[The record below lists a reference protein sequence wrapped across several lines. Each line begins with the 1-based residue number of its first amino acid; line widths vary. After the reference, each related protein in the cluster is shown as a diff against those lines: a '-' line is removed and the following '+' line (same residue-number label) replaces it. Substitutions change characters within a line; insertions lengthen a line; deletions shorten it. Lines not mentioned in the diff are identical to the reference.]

1 MNPVNF
7 TPVPSAF
14 DPLGSVIP
22 VPTNQPA
29 PKLSMIPIF
38 GFEMYAPPLIPEM
51 ENMSP
56 EEIVELLKQTRKNGI
71 VSKEYVKC
79 AREIV
84 QITVWFADHFYR
96 VSEKSIHSVVS
107 EKIKE
112 LAWALHK
119 NDIDYIK
126 KILSGIYFST
136 ELLYVRKK
144 AGAEQFGLAHL
155 NIIKEQLLSP
165 EVMEWQYRNNY
176 FEKVGLKA
184 LTLPFFNDDFPRYF
198 LAINKTFANINL
210 LNVHIP
216 NLHVCL
222 KFLAPFYGVD
232 PDKEIIG
239 GLYGIIEERTTEI
252 EWSLQQGDF
261 TVNKTDIVIPSIFNP
276 DNSTTI
282 YGGELRQF
290 NPDYKKAKAPPT
302 LPSWT
307 YKPWNELTTL
317 QKKYIRES
325 YQNIWNIR
333 ADANDAGYSRLQFDW
348 KAYWKNDYPLPQ
360 FKPFLQKQWQH
371 LLKNPELMDGLHA
384 AGGMK
389 DCPLIL
395 IRQARHHV
403 WVHCYTAHM
412 KGGIILDMSSR
423 EFPQA
428 QAVFGREVN
437 GEVSAEDVKHLIEK
451 IKKENIKCLVL
462 TESVAMSQPQ
472 MTSSSSSDEVTGTG
486 ETKKKKKSR
495 KRELQPADEPEMG
508 VERTARGKTVTKKT
522 NDETYSVSNELILDA
537 FAFDTGDF
545 LLDSALEELAKAQS
559 ALSVLELK
567 LGNDLSGNTWPES
580 ELKIKLGKLPHE
592 RKEHIPILDYKL
604 KPYQKDAISICRDW
618 MSHGLSGILA
628 PDAGLGK
635 TLVCL
640 NMIFQEIAQHPYS
653 ESPLLILC
661 PKSLIHQWEK
671 AFWKEFDQAKQFIEQ
686 KIKEIPQQVWMQ
698 KINHPV
704 WKSGIQSQKNQL
716 VIQNHIDQ
724 LGVDFYPNLFK
735 LLYGLGFS
743 CGEEGRAALR
753 KLLDGFPHD
762 MRLVYLASLSGELV
776 TVAENS
782 KNLENVLFRKPRVV
796 ITTVSSLTKLKEVEQ
811 KSFSWVV
818 IDEADRVVT
827 GTKEKRLAEI
837 FSAWKKP
844 QKRLLVTATPVRNSI
859 SDVWRLLE
867 LVNGSDKNGQEF
879 FNQLLMIKEEFMRRL
894 LDVAKDV
901 EVDMEEMVFL
911 TAKLHQRVRYL
922 RENIHPLAISARR
935 NDPAI
940 RRQWN
945 GMIPEVNK
953 RTVNI
958 DLNEKQKHLLNTT
971 LKVNNLFTLYDNE
984 TKVKQHPDLIQPGMN
999 KLIEQKSSAFNHLEV
1014 QARNNPAQLIEGS
1027 PMWKAMMQDL
1037 QGRVLRN
1044 EKCLIV
1050 CRHIVPQLILKEVIG
1065 SFFARY
1071 NILVDCINGDMN
1083 ADMQGSALERY
1094 KSENNRP
1101 AVLLLIN
1108 KSGGAG
1114 LDFPDAK
1121 VMYVLGEEWNDG
1133 SREQIESRHVRVGV
1147 GGEKEIIYYHAG
1159 LQHEKH
1165 MRDTSMKKKLWG
1177 DLILS
1182 HPPSR
1187 ETFLDDMEMMLKASI
1202 VELCA
1207 PVKDGRQLDEE
1218 QRERLDAF
1226 SIALLAKIKEYE
1238 REIYDAYEKCR
1249 PKEAAARPSLPK
1261 KLKVVDV
1268 HPYLI
1273 EGKDSVRCI
1282 EIPLRDNQDNA
1293 WRYAYMNLE
1302 RTLDCT
1308 QIIQANKE
1316 RKAFSNALLYDR
1328 LKRHE
1333 KDTFDPKRHRV
1344 VLYYPDG
1351 ASQVLFETPQRTITI
1366 RLLALPD
1373 GTFSPLQKLI

>member
-1 MNPVNF
+1 MNWNPVNF
-7 TPVPSAF
+7 VPVAAGF
-14 DPLGSVIP
+14 DPLDV
-22 VPTNQPA
+22 VPDPGNQLA

-56 EEIVELLKQTRKNGI
+56 EEIIELLKQTKRNGV

-84 QITVWFADHFYR
+84 QISVWFADHFYKTDGKK
-96 VSEKSIHSVVS
+96 VFSVVGT
-107 EKIKE
+107 KIKD
-112 LAWALHK
+112 LARALYK
-119 NDIDYIK
+119 NDIDNIK
-126 KILSGIYFST
+126 KIILGIYWQT

-144 AGAEQFGLAHL
+144 AGAEQYGLSNL
-155 NIIKEQLLSP
+155 GLMIGEFINPQTI
-165 EVMEWQYRNNY
+165 EWQYRNNY
-176 FEKVGLKA
+176 FIKAALKNLNTIFIDNDYLA
-184 LTLPFFNDDFPRYF
+184 LTDETTKRY
-198 LAINKTFANINL
+198 ANKNL
-210 LNVHIP
+210 S
-216 NLHVCL
+216 NLHVPILHLYL
-222 KFLAPFYGVD
+222 KFLAPLYGVD
-232 PDKEIIG
+232 PDKEKIG
-239 GLYGIIEERTTEI
+239 GLYGIIEERTIEI

-261 TVNKTDIVIPSIFNP
+261 KAKKTDIVIPSFFNP

-307 YKPWNELTTL
+307 YKSWNELTAL

-325 YQNIWNIR
+325 YQNIGKMGVE
-333 ADANDAGYSRLQFDW
+333 ANDPGLYRMQFDL

-360 FKPFLQKQWQH
+360 FRPFLEKQWHH
-371 LLKNPELMDGLHA
+371 LLRNPDLMDGLHA
-384 AGGMK
+384 NGGMR

-412 KGGIILDMSSR
+412 KSGIILDMSSR
-423 EFPQA
+423 EFPNA
-428 QAVFGREVN
+428 QAVFGREVS
-437 GEVSAEDVKHLIEK
+437 GEVAAEDVKHLMDK

-462 TESVAMSQPQ
+462 TETVAMSQPQ

-486 ETKKKKKSR
+486 ETKKKKTR
-495 KRELQPADEPEMG
+495 KRELQPAEEPEME
-508 VERTARGKTVTKKT
+508 VERAVRGKTDTKKT
-522 NDETYSVSNELILDA
+522 NSETYSVANELILDG

-567 LGNDLSGNTWPES
+567 LGNNLSGNTWPES
-580 ELKIKLGKLPHE
+580 DLKIKLGKLPLE

-604 KPYQKDAISICRDW
+604 KPYQKDAVSICRDW

-640 NMIFQEIAQHPYS
+640 NMIFQEIAQNPYS
-653 ESPLLILC
+653 ESPLLVLC

-671 AFWKEFDQAKQFIEQ
+671 AFWKEFDQAKQYIEQ
-686 KIKEIPQQVWMQ
+686 KIKEIPQQAWMQ

-704 WKSGIQSQKNQL
+704 WKSGILSQKNQL

-724 LGVDFYPNLFK
+724 LNVDFYPNLFK

-776 TVAENS
+776 TVAENNR
-782 KNLENVLFRKPRVV
+782 NLENVLFRKPRVV
-796 ITTVSSLTKLKEVEQ
+796 ITTVSSLTKLKDVEQ
-811 KSFSWVV
+811 KSFSWVI
-818 IDEADRVVT
+818 IDEADRAVT
-827 GTKEKRLAEI
+827 GTKEKKLGEI
-837 FSAWKKP
+837 FNAWKKP

-879 FNQLLMIKEEFMRRL
+879 FNQLLLIKEEFMRRL

-922 RENIHPLAISARR
+922 RENIHPLAISVRR

-945 GMIPEVNK
+945 GMIPEINK

-958 DLNEKQKHLLNTT
+958 ELNEKQKHLLNTT

-984 TKVKQHPDLIQPGMN
+984 TKVKQHPDLIQPGLN
-999 KLIEQKSSAFNHLEV
+999 KLIEQKSSAFSHLEA
-1014 QARNNPAQLIEGS
+1014 QARNNPAKLIEGS
-1027 PMWKAMMQDL
+1027 PMWQAMMQDL
-1037 QGRVLRN
+1037 QGRVLQN
-1044 EKCLIV
+1044 QKCLIV

-1065 SFFARY
+1065 SLFARY

-1094 KSENNRP
+1094 KSENNHA

-1121 VMYVLGEEWNDG
+1121 VMYILGEEWNDG

-1147 GGEKEIIYYHAG
+1147 GGEKEIIYYHAS
-1159 LQHEKH
+1159 LQHERH

-1187 ETFLDDMEMMLKASI
+1187 ETFLEDMEMMLKASI

-1218 QRERLDAF
+1218 QRGRLDAF
-1226 SIALLAKIKEYE
+1226 SIALLAKVKEYE
-1238 REIYDAYEKCR
+1238 KEIYDAYEKCR

-1261 KLKVVDV
+1261 KLKVIES

-1273 EGKDSVRCI
+1273 EGKDNVRSI
-1282 EIPLRDNQDNA
+1282 ELPLRDNQDNA

-1302 RTLDCT
+1302 RTIDCT
-1308 QIIQANKE
+1308 EIIQANKE
-1316 RKAFSNALLYDR
+1316 KKAFSNDLMQDR

-1333 KDTFDPKRHRV
+1333 KDKFDPKRYRV

-1351 ASQVLFETPQRTITI
+1351 ASQVLFETPKKTMTI
-1366 RLLALPD
+1366 RLLAIPD
-1373 GTFSPLQKLI
+1373 GTFSPLQKL